1 MTVRRTRTPVKA
13 ATLALSLATT
23 AALALTGC
31 SATGAGG
38 GESQAAA
45 EAGAPMLETSGP
57 ETLAD
62 ADATGLDVSR
72 RFFEQ
77 ADELVV
83 ATRQADSQR
92 TAATEAVERG
102 VPMLVFTGDNG
113 QAIVDEA
120 ERLGARTLL
129 TAGEFEIPEAT
140 ELDVSALE
148 AGAGGQATDASDQ
161 AAAEAGATATAT
173 ATDGPDGASDPALRV
188 PASDQEDPA
197 QAAHDGDPEIL
208 AVSREVAA
216 LDPAR
221 NTDLALPPLLVTE
234 QTSPAALA
242 TAKAAGGRTHLL
254 TFPDPRITSESM
266 ELVQSGDTIA
276 LGAQFGSTEEYAEK
290 VELAANGELP
300 GGGGLAFP
308 GRRMIAMYGHPSG
321 AALGVMG
328 EQPPAEAVERLQPI
342 IDQYQALEEQPVI
355 PAFEIIVTVASEFPG
370 EDGDY
375 SNEGAPEDFV
385 GYIDAITE
393 AGGYAVLDLQPG
405 RASFLEQAK
414 RYEELLKRPNVGLA
428 IDPEWQIGANEMPM
442 QRIGNTTAAQV
453 DEVAQTLADLTR
465 ENNLPQKVFIVHQF
479 QTQMV
484 RDREQIDTSHPELAF
499 VIHADGHGTPG
510 MKFETWNAL
519 RQGLSDDW
527 FMAWKNFIDEDTP
540 TFTPEQTYET
550 VNPRPWFVSYQ

>member
-1 MTVRRTRTPVKA
+1 MHTVRRSRTPLKT
-13 ATLALSLATT
+13 ATIALATA

-31 SATGAGG
+31 SAAGPDAGEAGA
-38 GESQAAA
+38 SAQS
-45 EAGAPMLETSGP
+45 GAPMLATSGP

-62 ADATGLDVSR
+62 ADGTGLDVTR
-72 RFFEQ
+72 RFFEA

-83 ATRQADSQR
+83 ATIEADSQR
-92 TAATEAVERG
+92 AAATEAVERG

-120 ERLGARTLL
+120 ARLGAGELL
-129 TAGEFEIPEAT
+129 TAGEFEIPEAGG
-140 ELDVSALE
+140 LDVTALAVETAETPASPE
-148 AGAGGQATDASDQ
+148 AEAE
-161 AAAEAGATATAT
+161 AEAGATATAT
-173 ATDGPDGASDPALRV
+173 ESDGPDGASDPALAV
-188 PASDQEDPA
+188 PPSDQEDPA

-208 AVSREVAA
+208 ALARDIASLA
-216 LDPAR
+216 PAR
-221 NTDLALPPLLVTE
+221 NTELTLPPLLVTE

-242 TAKAAGGRTHLL
+242 TAKAAGGQTHLL
-254 TFPDPRITSESM
+254 SFPDPRITSQSM
-266 ELVQSGDTIA
+266 DLVQGGDTIA

-290 VELAANGELP
+290 VDLAANGELP

-321 AALGVMG
+321 DALGVMG
-328 EQPPAEAVERLQPI
+328 EQSPTEAVERLRPMVE
-342 IDQYQALEEQPVI
+342 QYQALEEQPVI

-428 IDPEWQIGANEMPM
+428 IDPEWQIGADEMPM
-442 QRIGNTTAAQV
+442 QRIGNTTAAEV
-453 DEVAQTLADLTR
+453 DEVARWLADLTR
-465 ENNLPQKVFIVHQF
+465 ENDLPQKVFIVHQF
-479 QTQMV
+479 QLQMV

-499 VIHADGHGTPG
+499 VIHADGHGTPDL
-510 MKFETWNAL
+510 KFETWNVL